1 MSKLLKRVI
10 KDAAFK
16 RRVWIGPAT
25 DEPAIAALIRKIR
38 PRRFSGALKRF
49 GPSRD
54 GGYLMP
60 DDLEGVCACVSP
72 GVASECGFELDIAER
87 GIDSYMAD
95 ASIDCAPLEH
105 PQFHFTKLFLDSYRG
120 EATTT
125 IDDYC
130 RAIPGFAQGRDL
142 ILQMD
147 IEGAEYRVIESM
159 SEGLLRRFRI
169 MVVEF
174 HQLEQVFD
182 RLCFDHIEASFE
194 KMTRHHEVVHIH
206 PNNYF
211 KTPIRHGNLS
221 VPSILEFTFYRR
233 DRAQF
238 TDTPP
243 LDFPHPLDVDNW
255 PAHPPVVLPP
265 CWR

>member
-16 RRVWIGPAT
+16 KHVWIGPAT
-25 DEPAIAALIRKIR
+25 DESEVAGLIRKIR
-38 PRRFSGALKRF
+38 PRRFDGVLRRF
-49 GPSRD
+49 GPPRD

-72 GVASECGFELDIAER
+72 GVSTECGFEIDLAGR

-95 ASIDCAPLEH
+95 ASVDRAPHEH
-105 PQFHFTKLFLDSYRG
+105 PQFHFAKLFLDSYRS
-120 EATTT
+120 ETTTT

-130 RAIPGFAQGRDL
+130 RTIPGFAEGGDL

-147 IEGAEYRVIESM
+147 IEGAEFRVIPSM
-159 SEGLLRRFRI
+159 SEALLKRFRI

-174 HQLEQVFD
+174 HYLEQLFD
-182 RLCFDHIEASFE
+182 RFCFDHIRASFE

-211 KTPIRHGNLS
+211 ETPVRHGSLS
-221 VPSILEFTFYRR
+221 VPRILEFTFYRR
-233 DRAQF
+233 DRAIF
-238 TDTPP
+238 TDGSS
-243 LDFPHPLDVDNW
+243 LDFPHPLDIDNL
-255 PAHPPVVLPP
+255 PPHRPLVLPR